1 MIVPTKDMV
10 LLLHQLVA
18 QESGGDPGLRDEA
31 LLEGALASAFRTF
44 GGKDLHPTKEE
55 KAAAL
60 GHALVSDH
68 AFVDGNKRIGMHIM
82 LTFLEVN
89 GIHMNCT
96 NDDVVHAGLSV
107 ADGSMKYEELLAWVR
122 EHEDL

>member
-31 LLEGALASAFRTF
+31 LLEGALASAFQTF
-44 GGKDLHPTKEE
+44 GGKGLHPTKEE

-68 AFVDGNKRIGMHIM
+68 AFVDGNKRIGMLVM
-82 LTFLEVN
+82 LSFLEAN
-89 GIHMNCT
+89 GIPLRAT
-96 NDDVVHAGLSV
+96 DADIAVAGLAV
-107 ADGSMKYEELLAWVR
+107 AAGTMDRQGLLDWILAR
-122 EHEDL
+122 R

>member
-31 LLEGALASAFRTF
+31 LLESALASAFQTF
-44 GGKDLHPTKEE
+44 GGRDLFPTKEE

-60 GHALVSDH
+60 GHALIANH
-68 AFVDGNKRIGMHIM
+68 AFVDGNKRIGMLVM
-82 LTFLEVN
+82 LSFLEAN
-89 GIHMNCT
+89 GIPLRAT
-96 NDDVVHAGLSV
+96 DTDIAAAGLAV
-107 ADGSMKYEELLAWVR
+107 AAGTMDRQGLLDWILAR
-122 EHEDL
+122 R

>member
-31 LLEGALASAFRTF
+31 LLESALASAFQTF
-44 GGKDLHPTKEE
+44 GGRDLFPTKEE

-60 GHALVSDH
+60 GHTLVSDH
-68 AFVDGNKRIGMHIM
+68 AFVDGNKRIGMLVM
-82 LTFLEVN
+82 LSFLETN
-89 GIHMNCT
+89 GIPLRAT
-96 NDDVVHAGLSV
+96 DADIAAAGLAV
-107 ADGSMKYEELLAWVR
+107 AAGTMDRKGLLDWILAR
-122 EHEDL
+122 R

>member
-18 QESGGDPGLRDEA
+18 QESGGAPGLRDEA
-31 LLEGALASAFRTF
+31 LLEGALASAFQTF

-60 GHALVSDH
+60 GYALVSDH
-68 AFVDGNKRIGMHIM
+68 AFVDGNKRIGMLVM
-82 LTFLEVN
+82 LSFLEAN
-89 GIHMNCT
+89 GIPLRAT
-96 NDDVVHAGLSV
+96 DTDIAAAGLAV
-107 ADGSMKYEELLAWVR
+107 AAGTMDRQGLLDWILAR
-122 EHEDL
+122 R